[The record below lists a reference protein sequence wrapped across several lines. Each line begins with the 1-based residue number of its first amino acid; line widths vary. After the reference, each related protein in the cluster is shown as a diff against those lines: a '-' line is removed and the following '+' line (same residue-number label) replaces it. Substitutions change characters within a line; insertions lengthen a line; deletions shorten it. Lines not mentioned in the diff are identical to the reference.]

1 MTEARF
7 EKCIRKI
14 NDGDRDGLREIYE
27 EYVSYIYGIVMQM
40 IGSRENAEDITSD
53 FFVRLWEKSA
63 LYKPGNGHRGW
74 MATIARNMT
83 VDFIRKRK
91 REELV
96 PRFDDG
102 GEEAEERYG
111 YGEMQQA
118 AMAEKSGGAGEGY
131 FRASEVEDQVLAD
144 ITVQEAMES
153 LNEKERLV
161 VHMKVMGEL
170 TFKEISD
177 ILQIPM
183 GTVAWRY
190 REALNKLRR
199 CGYGQGL

>member
-1 MTEARF
+1 MTEAGF
-7 EKCIRKI
+7 EKCIRKM

-27 EYVSYIYGIVMQM
+27 EYASYIYGIVMHM
-40 IGSRENAEDITSD
+40 IGSRENAEDITSE

-63 LYKPGNGHRGW
+63 SYKPGNGHRGW

-83 VDFIRKRK
+83 VDFIRRRK

-102 GEEAEERYG
+102 GEETEERFG
-111 YGEMQQA
+111 YAELQQA
-118 AMAEKSGGAGEGY
+118 VMSGKNGGAQEGY
-131 FRASEVEDQVLAD
+131 FRVSEVEDQVLAD
-144 ITVQEAMES
+144 MTVREALDS
-153 LNEKERLV
+153 LNEKERIV

-177 ILQIPM
+177 ILQVPM

-199 CGYGQGL
+199 YGYGQGL